1 MPDPV
6 VEIGKIDWKRI
17 FPWVRLFR
25 VFRTAIDLRMLTL
38 SCVALVA
45 LSVGDSIF
53 RNLPFAPEKNA
64 SESHAAYEWDRPAA
78 ENPIELPGRVV
89 HNPWGL
95 LTTIAARWE
104 RLLQPARTVLEPART
119 ILHPEASW
127 SEKALAW
134 TRLLWALCV
143 WAVLAGAMTR
153 IAAVEQATDA
163 PMAFAGALQF
173 SLENFSSYM
182 TAALLP
188 VVGIGA
194 FWLLCMIG
202 GWIGRIPY
210 IGQPVLGLLWG
221 LELAFGFLMALILI
235 AAVAGWPLMYATIG
249 VEASDGFDAFS
260 RSYSYVFTRPW
271 HYLWFGIVALTY
283 GAFVTTFIS
292 LVASLVVYLSAAG
305 VASGL
310 GATRTAGLLIGSPDS
325 VGGPGF
331 VSSATTAS
339 TSVGMLFASAW
350 LQIVGLLVAGFTVSF
365 FWTASTVI
373 YLLLR
378 QVDDAT
384 DFREVFPPPSEEKD
398 ELRPFVGVAASDQ
411 PVIERPP
418 EGDFAGPRR
427 VPGVSDPAVAQTDP
441 SVPAPHPLPPSESAP
456 PPTSPGS
463 GDSHPGSGG

>member
-1 MPDPV
+1 MPDTV
-6 VEIGKIDWKRI
+6 VELGKIDWKRV

-38 SCVALVA
+38 SCVAIVA
-45 LSVGDSIF
+45 LSVGDAVFTS
-53 RNLPFAPEKNA
+53 LPFAPSSKTA
-64 SESHAAYEWDRPAA
+64 SASHAAYQWDRPAA
-78 ENPIELPGRVV
+78 DNPVELPAKVV
-89 HNPWGL
+89 RNPWEV
-95 LTTIAARWE
+95 LTGIALRWE

-119 ILHPEASW
+119 ILQPGATW

-134 TRLLWALCV
+134 TRFLWALCV
-143 WAVLAGAMTR
+143 WSVLGGAMTR

-163 PMAFAGALQF
+163 PMAFSGALRF
-173 SLENFSSYM
+173 SFENFFSYM

-188 VVGIGA
+188 VAGIGA
-194 FWLLCMIG
+194 FWLLCTIG

-210 IGQPVLGLLWG
+210 VGQPVLGLLWG

-271 HYLWFGIVALTY
+271 HYLWFAIVALTY
-283 GAFVTTFIS
+283 GALVTTFIS

-310 GATRTAGLLIGSPDS
+310 GASRAAAMLFGSPGS
-325 VGGPGF
+325 VGGPGLI
-331 VSSATTAS
+331 SSEPAATTGF
-339 TSVGMLFASAW
+339 GMYVAGAW
-350 LQIVGLLVAGFTVSF
+350 LQFVGLLVAGFAGSF
-365 FWTASTVI
+365 FWTATTVI

-384 DFREVFPPPSEEKD
+384 DFREVFPPPREDKD

-418 EGDFAGPRR
+418 EGDFAAGPRR
-427 VPGVSDPAVAQTDP
+427 VPGVGAPESPRSDPP
-441 SVPAPHPLPPSESAP
+441 SSQQVPAINPT
-456 PPTSPGS
+456 PPTSSPPS
-463 GDSHPGSGG
+463 PAP